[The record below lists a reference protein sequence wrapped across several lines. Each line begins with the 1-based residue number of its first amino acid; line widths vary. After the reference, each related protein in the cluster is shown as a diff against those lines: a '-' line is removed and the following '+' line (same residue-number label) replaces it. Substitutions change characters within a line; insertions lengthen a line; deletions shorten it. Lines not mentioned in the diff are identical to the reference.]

1 MVPARLYPDDG
12 LVLTPPFDHT
22 PHDLVCIKGY
32 PPGLRENGGQYT
44 HAATWAV
51 PATAALGDGDRVAD
65 VYSMPPHV
73 GRSGW
78 SWYPGS
84 AGWPQRAGV
93 DGILRIRA
101 SALHSDPCTP
111 RNWPGFEATIVW
123 RSARYRVVVGNTGKV
138 YRGVGSIRLDGVDV
152 AVTPVPLLDDRSI
165 QLVEVRLDGKDRP

>member
-1 MVPARLYPDDG
+1 
-12 LVLTPPFDHT
+12 
-22 PHDLVCIKGY
+22 
-32 PPGLRENGGQYT
+32 
-44 HAATWAV
+44 
-51 PATAALGDGDRVAD
+51 VAD

-73 GRSGW
+73 GRGGW

-84 AGWPQRAGV
+84 ARWPQRAGV